1 MTEPEFTNHPEE
13 FKHYEIEVGLVE
25 SQMISHI
32 AKLLHV
38 CDEEVINRAI
48 SMWLQNDWLRMQSL
62 YSNARH
68 TIKAAD
74 KLYGKRNDSD

>member
-1 MTEPEFTNHPEE
+1 MPQPKFTNQPDE
-13 FKHYEIEVGLVE
+13 FKHYQIELGLVE
-25 SQMISHI
+25 SEMISHI
-32 AKLLHV
+32 AKLMHV

-48 SMWLQNDWLRMQSL
+48 SSWLREDWLRTQSL

-68 TIKAAD
+68 TINAAE